1 MNIDYTG
8 MFEKVAAPGLGGPA
22 GWGAMQRGPGAL
34 GGTTVRQ
41 IPSLPGGI
49 AKRLKSPT
57 WFPRPQKPDLSAQ
70 LKGTKATVGYAG
82 NANPT
87 QFAHSQPR
95 NYFTPG
101 GFNKHREQA
110 QFLAGQKSGILGS
123 YGKNFPSFL
132 PPELKHSRRLA
143 AKFRTNQPVQ
153 AASTVHSFPKDSV
166 GKLMPRG
173 EFQGMQHRKAMLHRL
188 ERQEQLRNRS
198 HWQVFKDNAQH
209 QAWKL
214 LTDKPSRTAA
224 QSALSLGLNYFGGNF

>member
-8 MFEKVAAPGLGGPA
+8 MFEKVAAPELGGSA
-22 GWGAMQRGPGAL
+22 GWGAIRRPPRGP
-34 GGTTVRQ
+34 TIRQ

-49 AKRLKSPT
+49 AERLKLHAWPSVS
-57 WFPRPQKPDLSAQ
+57 KPDLSAQ

-101 GFNKHREQA
+101 GFNKHREHA

-153 AASTVHSFPKDSV
+153 AASTVYRLPKDSV
-166 GKLMPRG
+166 GKLMPR
-173 EFQGMQHRKAMLHRL
+173 EKFQRVQHMNKLKRKMQLL
-188 ERQEQLRNRS
+188 NRS
-198 HWQVFKDNAQH
+198 PWQLFKDNAQH
-209 QAWKL
+209 QAWKT
-214 LTDKPSRTAA
+214 LTDKNRRNIATTA
-224 QSALSLGLNYFGGNF
+224 LNIGLNYWTGAF